1 MNYQDLRNLQ
11 ESYFGIYEARDGY
24 GDDSKFN
31 KPDDKI
37 KKPGTEVP
45 APKKGGYGRISRSIP
60 YGIGAHANRTAS
72 RVTTITGGDPGAPR
86 SEKMAKDEK
95 KSSARKLTKKG
106 GKWTVGE
113 DFDLYDLV
121 MFHLLDEGFVETEE
135 SAIAIMANM
144 SEEWVDSIIDEYLE
158 EDFEDEDF
166 DEISEDAASFARRQ
180 ANKAKLFAMN
190 KKRAPKHGPTQTIP
204 GRKSVSKKPEGGWE
218 VTKHPDRTMPHPRT
232 SVSRQARGM
241 VPLGATPDQQFGSQR
256 ALPKHSSAKVST
268 MDFKAGK
275 IGTKT
280 IKGSERGVKKE
291 KGAKTSQPETKT
303 QAAIRRKKEGPQSDP
318 MSALRG
324 GPSRRI

>member
-11 ESYFGIYEARDGY
+11 ESYLEMYEARDGY

-72 RVTTITGGDPGAPR
+72 RVTTIVGNDPGAPR
-86 SEKMAKDEK
+86 SEKMAKDDK
-95 KSSARKLTKKG
+95 KTSARKLTKKG

-158 EDFEDEDF
+158 EDF
-166 DEISEDAASFARRQ
+166 DEISEDAASFSRRQ
-180 ANKAKLFAMN
+180 ENKKKMFAMN

-204 GRKSVSKKPEGGWE
+204 GKKTVRKKPEGGWE
-218 VTKHPDRTMPHPRT
+218 VGRHPDRTMPHPRT
-232 SVSRQARGM
+232 ATARQKRGM
-241 VPLGATPDQQFGSQR
+241 VPLGMTPDQQFGSHKS
-256 ALPKHSSAKVST
+256 LPKHSTAKVST

-275 IGTKT
+275 IGSKT
-280 IKGSERGVKKE
+280 IKGSERGVKKV
-291 KGAKTSQPETKT
+291 KGAKTSQPETKV
-303 QAAIRRKKEGPQSDP
+303 QAAIRRKKEGPQPDP
-318 MSALRG
+318 MDALRG
-324 GPSRRI
+324 GQSRGI